1 MIPHDNRHSVLVA
14 WLKIILPLAAL
25 GILSTLFLV
34 SRTID
39 PSDAIPYADVD
50 VNELARQ
57 PRITAPNY
65 AGITS
70 DGAALT
76 ISAAEARPEGPQ
88 TDSTTATTL
97 RAALITPD
105 GGRTDVTAATA
116 SINTESQQ
124 AVLEGKVEIL
134 TSTGY
139 VITADRLIT
148 ALDQTMLESDGPVQ
162 ATGPVGRL
170 DAGQMSLTEDSTA
183 KGTYLLVFKN
193 GVKLVY
199 LPEK

>member
-1 MIPHDNRHSVLVA
+1 MTTHDNNHSVLVA
-14 WLKIILPLAAL
+14 WLKVILPLAAL

-65 AGITS
+65 AGVTS

-76 ISAAEARPEGPQ
+76 ISAAEARPEDLQ
-88 TDSTTATTL
+88 TESTTATTL
-97 RAALITPD
+97 HAALVTPD
-105 GGRTDVTAATA
+105 GGRTDITAAAA
-116 SINTESQQ
+116 SINSARQK
-124 AVLEGKVEIL
+124 AVFEGAVMIK

-139 VITADRLIT
+139 VVTADRLIS

-162 ATGPVGRL
+162 ATGPLGQLV
-170 DAGQMSLTEDSTA
+170 AGQMTLTEDTA
-183 KGTYLLVFKN
+183 TKGTYLLVFKN